1 MGSFML
7 NPQQQEAVDTTEG
20 ALLLLAGAGSG
31 KTRVIV
37 ERIANMLRHGI
48 AAKHILAVTFT
59 NKAAKEM
66 RERVLA
72 RTGGREEDIPLVCT
86 FHSFC
91 TRVLRQYADYIG
103 FSRNFTLATEGY
115 QTGLLRTIAV
125 ELGLANDS
133 VDPYAWLSRISL
145 AKAAMLSPDQMADTD
160 DELTLKISRIY
171 RRYQQRLKQ
180 MDMMDFD
187 DLLANV
193 VTLWNTRPDL
203 LQAYRERFQYLMID
217 EYQDTNTIQ
226 LHIMVQLAGDRAN
239 ICAVGDDDQSI
250 YAWRGADSR
259 NILDFEKYFPRAK
272 IIRLEQNYRSTNTI
286 LKAANGVISHNTK
299 RREKKLWSNQGEGE
313 ILHGIRCADERAE
326 AKFIADS
333 IYNQTIDSKDFLSR
347 KRDWTRFAVLVR
359 TGGQARVL
367 EEAFHHRRIPY
378 ILVGSKSFYQNKEIL
393 DLLSMLELAVNPKS
407 DINLTR
413 VINVPPRGVGDA
425 TLAKLTSLRDITHLP
440 LLELLTRSQFQDDI
454 PPETARQLSQFRQAI
469 LRCGLNAN
477 QPGAILPRVKTL
489 VEDIDYIN
497 KLIQM
502 YRPRE
507 NALQRKDNVLE
518 FLNAIAEYDEQNLNG
533 GTLRDFLERIA
544 LQDAN
549 DRREKDKDVTDNA
562 VNIMTIHA
570 AKGLEFPVV
579 YIAGMENELFPHKMA
594 LSEGNLEEERRLCYV
609 ALTRAKSRL
618 FLTYAEKRKIMASV
632 IVRRISPFL
641 NEIPPELIDFSTPD
655 EFLKQVATTQEE
667 SLDYLAQILKSL
679 NP

>member
-1 MGSFML
+1 
-7 NPQQQEAVDTTEG
+7 
-20 ALLLLAGAGSG
+20 
-31 KTRVIV
+31 VIV

-103 FSRNFTLATEGY
+103 FSRHFTLAGEGY
-115 QTGLLRTIAV
+115 QTGLLREIAV
-125 ELGLANDS
+125 ELGLANDN
-133 VDPYAWLSRISL
+133 VDPYGWLSKISL
-145 AKAAMLSPDQMADTD
+145 AKSAMLSPDQMADTD
-160 DELTLKISRIY
+160 DELQLKVSRIY

-193 VTLWNTRPDL
+193 VLLWNTRPDL
-203 LQAYRERFQYLMID
+203 LEAYRERFQYLMID
-217 EYQDTNTIQ
+217 EYQDTNAIQ
-226 LHIMVQLAGDRAN
+226 LHIMVQLAGKRAN

-259 NILDFEKYFPRAK
+259 NILDFETFFPNAK

-299 RREKKLWSNQGEGE
+299 RREKNLWSNQGEGE
-313 ILHGIRCADERAE
+313 ILHGIRCANEQAE

-333 IYNQTIDSKDFLSR
+333 IYSQTVSSKDFLSR
-347 KRDWTRFAVLVR
+347 NRDWTRFAVLIR
-359 TGGQARVL
+359 TGGQALIVDQ
-367 EEAFHHRRIPY
+367 AFRQRRIPY

-393 DLLSMLELAVNPKS
+393 DLLSMMELAVNPKS
-407 DINLTR
+407 DMNLTR

-425 TLAKLTSLRDITHLP
+425 TLSKLSSMRDITHLP
-440 LLELLTRSQFQDDI
+440 MLEILARSQFLNDL
-454 PPETARQLSQFRQAI
+454 PPETARQVTHFRQAI
-469 LRCGLNAN
+469 LRCGANAEK
-477 QPGAILPRVKTL
+477 PGAILPRVKSL
-489 VEDIDYIN
+489 IDDIDYIN

-518 FLNAIAEYDEQNLNG
+518 FLNAIAEYDEQKLNG
-533 GTLRDFLERIA
+533 GTLQDYLERIA

-562 VNIMTIHA
+562 VNILTIHA
-570 AKGLEFPVV
+570 SKGLEFPIV
-579 YIAGMENELFPHKMA
+579 YVAGMENELFPHKMA
-594 LSEGNLEEERRLCYV
+594 LTEGNLEEERRLCYV
-609 ALTRAKSRL
+609 ALTRAKTKL
-618 FLTYAEKRKIMASV
+618 FLTYAEKRKVLTSV

-641 NEIPPELIDFSTPD
+641 NEIPPELIQFCTPE
-655 EFLKQVATTQEE
+655 EFFQQKTTTTEEELSFLSQIMNSLK
-667 SLDYLAQILKSL
+667 
-679 NP
+679 